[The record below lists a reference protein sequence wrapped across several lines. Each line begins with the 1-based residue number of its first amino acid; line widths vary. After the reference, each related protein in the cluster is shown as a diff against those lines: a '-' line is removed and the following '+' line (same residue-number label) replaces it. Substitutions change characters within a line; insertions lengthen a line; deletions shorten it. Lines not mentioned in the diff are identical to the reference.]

1 MADEERRAQLWIDP
15 AFGAGRDEEC
25 TSGQVEPKGLDYE
38 VTVERAVDA
47 YFTGKSLG

>member
-1 MADEERRAQLWIDP
+1 MKR
-15 AFGAGRDEEC
+15 C
-25 TSGQVEPKGLDYE
+25 TGGQVEPKGLDHE